1 MPNPDDLPPLVYCG
15 VCRAPNSIENKQCD
29 QCGAAIDLATP
40 TASTSSNIGSLLANQ
55 SIASAEMDVET
66 SADPTDSLWYKGYWL
81 LVVAANVFNLK
92 NYFTTPGISSTNL
105 LYLAIVPGSLAVII
119 AVAGI
124 ISRKKWGVV
133 LLVAVALVR
142 AIILVIEGAYFQY
155 ILSDLLS
162 LVIPYVV
169 LKPRWYSF
177 T

>member
-1 MPNPDDLPPLVYCG
+1 
-15 VCRAPNSIENKQCD
+15 
-29 QCGAAIDLATP
+29 
-40 TASTSSNIGSLLANQ
+40 
-55 SIASAEMDVET
+55 MDVET
-66 SADPTDSLWYKGYWL
+66 STDPTDSLWYKGYWL

-105 LYLAIVPGSLAVII
+105 LYLAIVPGSLAVIV